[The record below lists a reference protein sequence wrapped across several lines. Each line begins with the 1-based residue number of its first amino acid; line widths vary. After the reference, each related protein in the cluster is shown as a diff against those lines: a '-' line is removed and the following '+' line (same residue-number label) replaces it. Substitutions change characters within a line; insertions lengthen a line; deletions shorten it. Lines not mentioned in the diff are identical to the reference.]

1 MTPSTALGIAIGTAT
16 LTLVAACSD
25 SPEREPQAAESS
37 SATQMPATADA
48 TTTAAVSAG
57 EVTLGDFPEFPQGPL
72 PDSVAVELQGL
83 LDAAVDEGVIRGAS
97 AAVIV
102 AEAGSWA
109 GAAGVNPIEGG
120 APMTAASV
128 LPTHSVGK
136 TVIAAQTL
144 RLVEEEKLGLDDLA
158 ADHIPPQFPSFSPS
172 DLHDITIRELLGMRS
187 GLIDGGSPSAD
198 PGPKP
203 VYANVNYDLLA
214 AIINHVTG
222 RRLPELV
229 HDDVLSGPGL
239 DGLVIDAP
247 EYVRWPHDGH
257 MWADAATMARW
268 GYELYG
274 GFVLSEASLRE
285 MLDFD
290 GEFYGL
296 GAIDFTHPDASGR
309 YSSPSVG
316 HGGAGS
322 SEVVRLVAFPDESVV
337 VYLWATPR
345 VGGDGFA
352 VIRPL
357 VEALRDAAQG

>member
-1 MTPSTALGIAIGTAT
+1 
-16 LTLVAACSD
+16 
-25 SPEREPQAAESS
+25 
-37 SATQMPATADA
+37 
-48 TTTAAVSAG
+48 VSAG

-257 MWADAATMARW
+257 MWADAATWPGGDTSYMGASCCPRRRSERCSISTVSSTAWEPSTSRTRMLLAATARHPSDTEVQEAARSSDSSPFPTKASSSTCGPHRASVVMGSPSSGPSW
-268 GYELYG
+268 K
-274 GFVLSEASLRE
+274 LSE
-285 MLDFD
+285 
-290 GEFYGL
+290 
-296 GAIDFTHPDASGR
+296 
-309 YSSPSVG
+309 
-316 HGGAGS
+316 
-322 SEVVRLVAFPDESVV
+322 
-337 VYLWATPR
+337 TP
-345 VGGDGFA
+345 
-352 VIRPL
+352 
-357 VEALRDAAQG
+357 LRDE